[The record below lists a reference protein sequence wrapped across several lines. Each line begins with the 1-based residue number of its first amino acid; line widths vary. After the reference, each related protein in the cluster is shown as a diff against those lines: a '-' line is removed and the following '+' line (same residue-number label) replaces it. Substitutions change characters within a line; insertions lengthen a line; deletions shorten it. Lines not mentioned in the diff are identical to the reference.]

1 MLFLLARS
9 LSSPFSPCHHV
20 RTQSLRERGSE
31 KGGERGGGGK
41 RRPRR
46 DRGRPAGH
54 VGAVRLAEL
63 RGSVPRVG
71 PRGAPR
77 RQRAPGAA
85 APRPRGGVGK
95 RFVPGISAYRAA
107 GGGNSGPGGQAPGWR
122 SSGWPRPR
130 PAWAPPGR
138 RGTAEPASLPG
149 PPTRAR
155 ERPRPRRRAGRRAVL
170 RGGLRTAFRPE
181 NFSFSFVVFFFF
193 LIFFFFPRLFS
204 KCTFSAIRGDRSES
218 PGGGCKRTLCPGSLL
233 SYLSHSQGEKVAY
246 LYTHPPLALIAKNTA
261 KC

>member
-138 RGTAEPASLPG
+138 RGTAEPAASPS
-149 PPTRAR
+149 
-155 ERPRPRRRAGRRAVL
+155 PRREESGAP
-170 RGGLRTAFRPE
+170 RGAPDGVPPGKD
-181 NFSFSFVVFFFF
+181 FSFSFVVFFFSF
-193 LIFFFFPRLFS
+193 FHIFFFPRLFS